1 MRKTGKRLA
10 IVALVLVLL
19 VVGVFVAVLLSI
31 NSIVKAGIEK
41 GGTYAL
47 GVPTTVGSVSIGLTS
62 GQASLSGLNVANVQ
76 GYKAP
81 HFLKL
86 GQGDLA
92 VTLGSLPQKVTEI
105 PKLSLENIDVQLERT
120 GDGGNYQRILD
131 NLKRVT
137 GGGKPGEPAPAPPTP
152 PAGDEKRFVVK
163 DLTIRNVRVELNM
176 LAAPGALG
184 DALAKATS
192 VPVTIDLIELHN
204 VGKTGDGVQGT
215 GVTLGQLTS
224 IIVQAVLSAAAE
236 KGAGLFP
243 SDIIGDIQGRL
254 GDIGGLKDF
263 GMQIGGSAGQAAKDA
278 MKQAEGA
285 VKGTVEEGKKAIDD
299 VKKGIGDLI
308 PGKKKDG
315 K

>member
-10 IVALVLVLL
+10 IAAIVLLVLV
-19 VVGVFVAVLLSI
+19 VGAFVAVLLSI
-31 NSIVKAGIEK
+31 NSIAKAGIEK
-41 GGTYAL
+41 GGSYAL
-47 GVPTTVGSVSIGLTS
+47 GVPTTVGRVSIGLTS
-62 GQASLSGLNVANVQ
+62 GQASLEGLNVANVQ
-76 GYKAP
+76 GFKAP

-86 GQGDLA
+86 GHGDVA
-92 VTLGSLPQKVTEI
+92 VTLGSLRQKVTEI
-105 PKLSLENIDVQLERT
+105 PTLTLENIDVQLERI

-131 NLKRVT
+131 NLKKVT
-137 GGGKPGEPAPAPPTP
+137 GGKSGEPAPPPS
-152 PAGDEKRFVVK
+152 GDEKKFVVK
-163 DLTIRNVRVELNM
+163 DLTIRNVRVELNV

-184 DALAKATS
+184 DALAKATH

-204 VGKTGDGVQGT
+204 VGKTGEGVQGT

-263 GMQIGGSAGQAAKDA
+263 GMQIGGKAGEAAK
-278 MKQAEGA
+278 EA
-285 VKGTVEEGKKAIDD
+285 VKGAAEEGKKTIED